1 MPSGS
6 TQPCPQCGT
15 SLPVV
20 PPYLTWCHE
29 CGWNIKASPREL
41 PAGRLDRLY
50 EAAGRRV
57 GQRLERELTA
67 TSELRPGLTPSK
79 LLAYTIAGAVHLMTL
94 VLLAGGVV
102 LIALFPTKIFAVVG
116 GALMIATGVLVRPRL
131 GKVPDED
138 IVATSE
144 APTLFGIVD
153 QVATAVGTATAD
165 VLVVDHS
172 YNASW
177 AILGLRR
184 KRVLKLG
191 LPLLSAL
198 EPQERAA
205 LVAHELAHARNGDS
219 SRGIFVGSAVGGLA
233 GWYRLLAPHP
243 TSGRLGSAEYVA
255 NVMLW
260 LVSRPPLLL
269 LQLEYHLLLQDSRR
283 AEYLADA
290 IAAQAA
296 GSDAVVSVHEKLLL
310 QNSFQ
315 QLVSQHAHPAAQ
327 AEGGDLF
334 EAVRSHLAAVPERER
349 ERRRQVALLEES
361 SLGATHPP
369 TGRRIRLLEQRPVH
383 AAAVDVT
390 SSQSEEV
397 DRELSRLR
405 PELHRRLVELQRA
418 SLYYR

>member
-1 MPSGS
+1 MPPGS
-6 TQPCPQCGT
+6 TQPCPQCGA

-67 TSELRPGLTPSK
+67 TSELRPRPTPSK

-94 VLLAGGVV
+94 ALLAGGVV
-102 LIALFPTKIFAVVG
+102 LIALFPARIFAVVG

-138 IVATSE
+138 IVARSE
-144 APTLFGIVD
+144 APILFGIVD
-153 QVATAVGTATAD
+153 QVATVVGTATAD

-184 KRVLKLG
+184 KRVIKFG

-198 EPQERAA
+198 EPHERAA

-233 GWYRLLAPHP
+233 GWYGLLAPHP

-255 NVMLW
+255 NVLLW

-296 GSDAVVSVHEKLLL
+296 GSDAVVSVHEKRLL

-334 EAVRSHLAAVPERER
+334 EAIRSHLAAVPERER
-349 ERRRQVALLEES
+349 ERRRHVALLEES

-369 TGRRIRLLEQRPVH
+369 TGRRIRLLERRPVH

-397 DRELSRLR
+397 DRELNRLR
-405 PELHRRLVELQRA
+405 PSLHRRLVELQRA